1 MEKQMLFDR
10 RKIFFLIVNRFW
22 VILIGAVIGAVLA
35 VAMRIA
41 DKLVLEDTDK
51 YMAESTVYLVFA
63 EGKLEDE
70 QYYNAYT
77 WGQLMST
84 DKILGYTMSLLGD
97 DYSKEYVEKA
107 VTAEILADVRVMTV
121 TVITENSEKT
131 NAIMDAT
138 LASLA
143 HFPQEVDTFDS
154 IEPWEVNEAV
164 YVEPDLQLLRFGA
177 VGAVCGFLLS
187 LLWVWLRALLSDS
200 ICTSEEFFAR
210 YGIPVIALYNK
221 NYELI
226 FENEAKENY
235 SKLFHDASALSCKVG
250 LISLD
255 ELGGDID
262 FPFDVLRYEYNR
274 IESDDYRDLR
284 ERKDNILI
292 IRWGKPNGNLISH
305 ALEQLR
311 VQEIKITAAI
321 ICGVREDYLKR
332 YYKMRK

>member
-1 MEKQMLFDR
+1 
-10 RKIFFLIVNRFW
+10 
-22 VILIGAVIGAVLA
+22 
-35 VAMRIA
+35 
-41 DKLVLEDTDK
+41 
-51 YMAESTVYLVFA
+51 
-63 EGKLEDE
+63 
-70 QYYNAYT
+70 
-77 WGQLMST
+77 MST